1 MKMNTL
7 TRLCMTAAIAATCIT
22 ANATLFSDGFD
33 TAHNYLADGVAGTMW
48 DGFLVNFTNGN
59 AVVTLADADTSS
71 EQSLTF
77 QSTNGDW
84 EKDEADGLLI
94 FKIVAGDF
102 DAQVRIVSMNNV
114 QWHDA
119 GLMARV
125 PEQGDAG
132 AGEDWVAVKHAA
144 FNNQNGHRNVDN
156 NAEST
161 TQTPVGLQ
169 PWLRLVRSGNLFS
182 SYRSTDG
189 VTWTMI
195 GASLRNDMAGLAVQ
209 VGLWHAT
216 FSGNAG
222 TAVFDNF
229 TLRGPTAWTN
239 STGGSW
245 AHAVNWNTGVPGGQG
260 DWALLPSNFLGSAA
274 ITLDGDRIL
283 GRLTIDSPAPYS
295 LDPGL
300 ATPDA
305 VLTLDDAAAGAPV
318 QPRLAIQ
325 RGSHAVTAPIVLSN
339 GVETSVSIGA
349 GLNVIK
355 SILGS
360 GALTKSG
367 AGSLTLGSTNRYD
380 GSTVI
385 NGGMLKLAP
394 MPVGTQAYYTF
405 DDPNHLGADSGIRGN
420 HLTVGTGAP
429 AYTNAGVFGGALYV
443 NGASTLTRSTFPAGV
458 PTGSTPYTLALWM
471 RDDGSPNTG
480 GFCGWGNSAANQ
492 CNNFRLSG
500 ANGLNNYWYAND
512 FNLTG
517 LSTNLKDGQWHHV
530 AVTWDGAIQVMYVD
544 GAPVGT
550 SPRTGLN
557 AQGTN
562 FVVGKTTADVG
573 FKGCLDNLLIANR
586 AFSAAEIASVMQA
599 LMHSD
604 LLPTEGTLQLATGG
618 VLDLNGASQSFG
630 SLNGAGRVM
639 NSSPVGVTLT
649 VGGGHADCAFA
660 GTIDGPVTLTKIGSG
675 TLTLSGINAHQGG
688 TAVTAGTLVLTS
700 PSIESVLATSH
711 AWFDAADAATIT
723 TNAAGQVTLWA
734 NKGTAGA
741 ALDAE
746 QIVTGVGPTVIQ
758 NALNGLPVLSVA
770 GTTSLKTKNN
780 LGISGSANRT
790 LFAVGSRRNNSS
802 NFIAH
807 VGEALIGKSFGLASQ
822 KEMFFAYTWGPQN
835 DLTFSAR
842 PNDVYELY
850 DFMIDNGTASAT
862 VIGPDTFLSKT
873 LTLSPNTSD
882 TPLTLGS
889 RFTATCWG
897 DVAEVIVFN
906 RALTPP
912 EMMGVEAYLRAKW
925 LTSGAQPV
933 LSAGAFDVA
942 SGAFVN
948 LDGTDQTVTGLSGGG
963 CVSNGTLTVSGL
975 LTPGGI
981 DTLGTLTLATDT
993 VLSGAELRVD
1003 AAPDGSCDRLVVQ
1016 GSLSLA
1022 QAVLT
1027 LQNDAL
1033 LSPGKRYLIAT
1044 FPPGM
1049 LSGTLTPAFAS
1060 ASKWMIN
1067 ANTETGELSLTSRGL
1082 LIMIQ

>member
-1 MKMNTL
+1 
-7 TRLCMTAAIAATCIT
+7 
-22 ANATLFSDGFD
+22 
-33 TAHNYLADGVAGTMW
+33 
-48 DGFLVNFTNGN
+48 
-59 AVVTLADADTSS
+59 
-71 EQSLTF
+71 
-77 QSTNGDW
+77 
-84 EKDEADGLLI
+84 
-94 FKIVAGDF
+94 
-102 DAQVRIVSMNNV
+102 
-114 QWHDA
+114 
-119 GLMARV
+119 
-125 PEQGDAG
+125 
-132 AGEDWVAVKHAA
+132 
-144 FNNQNGHRNVDN
+144 
-156 NAEST
+156 
-161 TQTPVGLQ
+161 
-169 PWLRLVRSGNLFS
+169 
-182 SYRSTDG
+182 
-189 VTWTMI
+189 
-195 GASLRNDMAGLAVQ
+195 
-209 VGLWHAT
+209 
-216 FSGNAG
+216 
-222 TAVFDNF
+222 
-229 TLRGPTAWTN
+229 
-239 STGGSW
+239 
-245 AHAVNWNTGVPGGQG
+245 
-260 DWALLPSNFLGSAA
+260 
-274 ITLDGDRIL
+274 
-283 GRLTIDSPAPYS
+283 
-295 LDPGL
+295 
-300 ATPDA
+300 
-305 VLTLDDAAAGAPV
+305 
-318 QPRLAIQ
+318 
-325 RGSHAVTAPIVLSN
+325 
-339 GVETSVSIGA
+339 
-349 GLNVIK
+349 
-355 SILGS
+355 
-360 GALTKSG
+360 
-367 AGSLTLGSTNRYD
+367 
-380 GSTVI
+380 
-385 NGGMLKLAP
+385 MLKLAP

-897 DVAEVIVFN
+897 NVAEVIVFN